1 MPILGIS
8 KCICIYHLNIASKF
22 KLFLLLVFSYLKRSS
37 VHLSHDIGI
46 YPPQKKVILLPLEMG
61 SNMWQKHELVP
72 LKHPLDSVNLGQKP
86 TDCFGQT
93 TRNESRVNL
102 PAKTSMNLGG
112 FGRQGDLFALSNWNS
127 QHHFNMAR
135 GTSSSLQCPP
145 GGEPRTLMQSQ
156 GTLIALP
163 AP

>member
-102 PAKTSMNLGG
+102 PAKPPWILGG
-112 FGRQGDLFALSNWNS
+112 LAVRGIFLPS
-127 QHHFNMAR
+127 QIGILNITSTWQEGLHHHFN
-135 GTSSSLQCPP
+135 
-145 GGEPRTLMQSQ
+145 
-156 GTLIALP
+156 
-163 AP
+163 APQVESHEH